1 MRKGEQQDTCQLM
14 GDGDS
19 NATNQ
24 PHKYK
29 KRQIPKK
36 KYTNTTKICQNAIA
50 DGCSK
55 VGWDGRKICVNFSL
69 SDYGQAM
76 KDLT

>member
-24 PHKYK
+24 AHKYK
-29 KRQIPKK
+29 NTQKTKNMHKK
-36 KYTNTTKICQNAIA
+36 TIS
-50 DGCSK
+50 DGHST
-55 VGWDGRKICVNFSL
+55 VGWDGLKIYTCVEFSL